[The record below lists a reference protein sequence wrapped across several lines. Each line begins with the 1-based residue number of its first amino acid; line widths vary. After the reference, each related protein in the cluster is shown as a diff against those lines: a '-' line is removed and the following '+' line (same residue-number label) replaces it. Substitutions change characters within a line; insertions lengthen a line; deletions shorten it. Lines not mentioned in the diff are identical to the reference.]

1 MIPMGVVK
9 VQRRTSSEIGER
21 GGNLIEGN
29 TFTEAKLD
37 CPVNCQAYG

>member
-1 MIPMGVVK
+1 MSVVK

-21 GGNLIEGN
+21 GGNLIERN
-29 TFTEAKLD
+29 TFIEVELD

>member
-1 MIPMGVVK
+1 MSVVK
-9 VQRRTSSEIGER
+9 VRRRTSSEIGER

-29 TFTEAKLD
+29 TFIEAELD